1 MLYLKIL
8 HLIVFFFI
16 KSSFFINFETKTPH
30 RFNFKRRT
38 AVGKLF
44 LSLLS
49 CRQWPSFPHNFQS
62 PIPCP
67 EVHCGLPPCFVF
79 GKVIEQ
85 IEFRAG
91 KSDVFPVKFSLF
103 FIDIYDNISNSDFPY
118 RVIMH
123 FVQFYSSKYAFY
135 PGNEFHG
142 TERLCKVIVTA
153 QREACYFVR
162 LSILGGYNY
171 NWNGALT
178 ADCWT
183 KGKSVYFWHH
193 YIYYK

>member
-1 MLYLKIL
+1 VYLKIL

-44 LSLLS
+44 SK
-49 CRQWPSFPHNFQS
+49 SFIVSSVALVPHNFKAPYLVQKFTAAYR
-62 PIPCP
+62 P
-67 EVHCGLPPCFVF
+67 VFVF

-103 FIDIYDNISNSDFPY
+103 FIDIYDNISILIS
-118 RVIMH
+118 RTESLCIL
-123 FVQFYSSKYAFY
+123 SSSILLNMLFILAMSSMGLK
-135 PGNEFHG
+135 G
-142 TERLCKVIVTA
+142 
-153 QREACYFVR
+153 FVR
-162 LSILGGYNY
+162 
-171 NWNGALT
+171 
-178 ADCWT
+178 
-183 KGKSVYFWHH
+183 
-193 YIYYK
+193 